1 MANPVQA
8 AQMIRLALGN
18 VAADNEHH
26 SFEHLC
32 RQVAKRRIASNVIPA
47 TGPVSAG
54 GDQGR
59 DFETFR
65 TYLADEL
72 PFAIGFL
79 ALASSDVVVFACTI
93 QRDRLREK
101 FEGDIKS
108 ICTQG
113 THVDRIFIFATQ
125 NVPTRL
131 RHEMQ
136 QWAVREHGVALEVID
151 GSALSEWLA
160 EPELYWIAQEYL
172 HLPAELAPQPDQ
184 PEHEGQLPAWYVEL
198 RAYWQEPSR
207 QPVNLGDLF
216 DLRYGLR
223 HAIPPGPARADLPG
237 WLSLMTR
244 LAEHSPDPEVRLPAV
259 YEIVAARIRGTADLD
274 PAEPLIRQFINE
286 VQQSDDP
293 GLLFDAS
300 VLIQFC
306 VMAAGLGYTDIPMAE
321 ATGWTPLLR
330 RHVDQLL
337 EREWGPNTR
346 AGLLQAAAHLA
357 LHVDFTGAEGGLGS
371 ATLDDMDRLY
381 GSLMEAIEHGTLQ
394 THLESAPVV
403 DLDAGMQHLASLV
416 ELLPDAPAYPIDAF
430 GTLVDLLAPTLRDHP
445 LYRQV
450 CDGLDRAVARQEGDA
465 VAGDRCRQRAEALQH
480 AGRLLDALREFHQAK
495 VNWFHGDTL
504 YGALRAMACIID
516 IYSALGL
523 YLAAKKYAL
532 AMAALA
538 RTDPVDHELI
548 PMALFSASNMD
559 HLAGAWI
566 ASAELATIAGQA
578 HLRWAPDAGNLERHA
593 YVKEAMEYQ
602 ASTAVI
608 AEQVRPEF
616 LPAIHDILRGGLSD
630 GFTHSHEMSL
640 EAVPRTEQE
649 WTDWLSDKA
658 GAPFSDAGPSR
669 AVAFHALGLRWAV
682 HGRNEQDTVLAL
694 EDFTSTLQIL
704 LAEFASLDPVLIPQ
718 DIDIEIRTYQP
729 GHPPADTYLTR
740 VDAGRRL
747 WLLFL
752 PSGDPA
758 DASAEAADP
767 EEREPGDVLHLAFQV
782 LLGSSLLDQQ
792 GFSDLMDQAARN
804 GLFSNLEIGRPY
816 RELALFRTRPVPP
829 LAGPHYR
836 PLANAQHPNPR
847 AGAPQLQPRT
857 GPGPGYSTE
866 RAHELLGERYRI
878 LPVSI
883 NHTIPSLLSD
893 PGTADVFQE
902 LRRAGWK
909 DWHLL
914 SVVANLTINHRLA
927 LRHGTITADR
937 ARQMAGAFRAEALR
951 AEEPG
956 DPKIAPDQI
965 TPDAMEQGIRLVAMS
980 SLHRWGLALHHGTTD
995 SEAIMQLLAERYRFW
1010 DDDVPHTDPFHGQLA
1025 VDNPVTGKE

>member
-1 MANPVQA
+1 VANPVQT
-8 AQMIRLALGN
+8 AQMIRLALGS

-32 RQVAKRRIASNVIPA
+32 RQVAKRRIASNVVPA

-65 TYLADEL
+65 TYLAGEL

-79 ALASSDVVVFACTI
+79 TLASSDVVVFACTI
-93 QRDRLREK
+93 QRDGPRAK
-101 FEGDIKS
+101 FEGDIRS

-113 THVDRIFIFATQ
+113 TQVDRIFIFATE

-131 RHEMQ
+131 RHDLQEWAAQ
-136 QWAVREHGVALEVID
+136 QYEVALEIID
-151 GSALSEWLA
+151 GSALAEWLA

-172 HLPAELAPQPDQ
+172 HLPAELAPQADQ
-184 PEHEGQLPAWYVEL
+184 PEHDAQLPPWYVEL
-198 RAYWQEPSR
+198 RAYWQEPGR

-216 DLRYGLR
+216 DLRHGLR

-244 LAEHSPDPEVRLPAV
+244 LAEQSPDPEVRLHAV
-259 YEIVAARIRGTADLD
+259 YEIAAARIRGTADLH

-300 VLIQFC
+300 VLVQFC
-306 VMAAGLGYTDIPMAE
+306 ATAACLGYTDIPMPE
-321 ATGWTPLLR
+321 TMGWTPLLR
-330 RHVDQLL
+330 CHVDQLL

-357 LHVDFTGAEGGLGS
+357 LHVDFTGAEDGGGS
-371 ATLDDMDRLY
+371 ATLDDMDQLY

-394 THLESAPVV
+394 THLETAPVV

-416 ELLPDAPAYPIDAF
+416 ELLPDAPAYPIDTF
-430 GTLVDLLAPTLRDHP
+430 GTIIDLLAPTLRDHP

-450 CDGLDRAVARQEGDA
+450 CDGLDKAVVRQEGDA
-465 VAGDRCRQRAEALQH
+465 VAGDRCRQRAEALEQ
-480 AGRLLDALREFHQAK
+480 AGRPLDALREFHQAK
-495 VNWFHGDTL
+495 INWFHGDTL
-504 YGALRAMACIID
+504 YGALRAMACITD
-516 IYSALGL
+516 LYSALGL

-538 RTDPVDHELI
+538 RADPADHELI
-548 PMALFSASNMD
+548 PMALFSAANMD
-559 HLAGAWI
+559 HLAGAWV

-602 ASTAVI
+602 AFTAVI
-608 AEQVRPEF
+608 AEQTRPEF
-616 LPAIHDILRGGLSD
+616 LPAIHDILRGGLFD
-630 GFTHSHEMSL
+630 GFTHPRAASPDTV
-640 EAVPRTEQE
+640 ARTEQE
-649 WTDWLSDKA
+649 WTDWLSNKA
-658 GAPFSDAGPSR
+658 GAPFSDAGPAR
-669 AVAFHALGLRWAV
+669 AIAFHALGVRWTA

-704 LAEFASLDPVLIPQ
+704 LAEFASLDPALIPQ
-718 DIDIEIRTYQP
+718 DVDIEIRVHQP
-729 GHPPADTYLTR
+729 GHPPAKPYLTR
-740 VDAGRRL
+740 VDDGRRL

-758 DASAEAADP
+758 GAHAKAPGP
-767 EEREPGDVLHLAFQV
+767 EEQEPSDVLHLAFQV
-782 LLGSSLLDQQ
+782 LLGNSLLDQQ

-816 RELALFRTRPVPP
+816 RELALFRTRALPP
-829 LAGPHYR
+829 LAGPQYR

-847 AGAPQLQPRT
+847 AGAPQMQPRT
-857 GPGPGYSTE
+857 GPGPGYTTE
-866 RAHELLGERYRI
+866 RANEILAERYRI
-878 LPVSI
+878 LPISI
-883 NHTIPSLLSD
+883 KHTIPSLLSD
-893 PGTADVFQE
+893 PGATDVFRE
-902 LRRAGWK
+902 LHRAGWK

-914 SVVANLTINHRLA
+914 NVVANLTINHRLA
-927 LRHGTITADR
+927 LRYGAITADR
-937 ARQMAGAFRAEALR
+937 ARQMADAFRAEALR

-956 DPKIAPDQI
+956 DPRIPSAQI

-995 SEAIMQLLAERYRFW
+995 SDAIMQLLAERYGFW
-1010 DDDVPHTDPFHGQLA
+1010 DDDEPHPDPFNGQLA
-1025 VDNPVTGKE
+1025 VNNPVAGKG